1 MAKKLKATTLNIL
14 GTDYTMI
21 YENGDYSGNPKLTDN
36 VLGYTEPYSKK
47 LVVNDFIPDGET
59 VELADHS
66 KNHTMRHEIIHA
78 FLFESGLYQSS
89 TWAANEEMVDF
100 FAIQIPKIAAAMEK
114 AGVL

>member
-1 MAKKLKATTLNIL
+1 MANDIAVQIL
-14 GTDYTMI
+14 GTPYTFREATSDEDEHLLNCDGYCDKTTKEI
-21 YENGDYSGNPKLTDN
+21 VVRTDISGDIGDFQAYR
-36 VLGYTEPYSKK
+36 KK
-47 LVVNDFIPDGET
+47 VI
-59 VELADHS
+59 
-66 KNHTMRHEIIHA
+66 RHEILHA